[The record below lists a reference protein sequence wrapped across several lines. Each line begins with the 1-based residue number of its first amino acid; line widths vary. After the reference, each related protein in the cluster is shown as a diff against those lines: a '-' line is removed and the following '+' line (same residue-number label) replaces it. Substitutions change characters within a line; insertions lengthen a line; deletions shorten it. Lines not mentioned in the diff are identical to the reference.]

1 MQPTTTLN
9 HGAAIAESG
18 KTTGAAKALGV
29 GIAGIIITIL
39 GIFVSGGSKVAIAW
53 LTALTFWTGLAIG
66 MLMLVMIHHIL
77 DSNWSTVIRRQFE
90 HGLSAFKWLM
100 LLFIPLVAAALIYPD
115 LVWKWFDPAFDL
127 GTIGGNGTVGDDVIW
142 AKKSVLLNPTMF
154 VIVTFGSFLGWI
166 FLSNRFRHHS
176 FTQDIDGDV
185 RHTLIARKWSA
196 AGLVFGAFSL
206 TLCVIF
212 WVKAMDYHWFSTMY
226 GVWFFANCVRLALA
240 VGILMMCWLWAR
252 GDYKGV
258 LTPNHWYSIGMLS
271 FAFTVFWGYVTFSQ
285 YFLIWNANIPEETFW
300 YNLREINN
308 STGEP
313 NQWKWVGMLIL
324 FGHFLFPFLGLLSY
338 PAKVS
343 KKWMKFMAS
352 WISFIVLI
360 DIVYNV
366 WPSKKVSTDMV
377 ASGHDFGLSVG
388 DPLPFLAVHQL
399 WTITA
404 LIGVGGI
411 CIWAYLKSF
420 PTAKLIPIR
429 DPRIGE
435 SLTYH
440 QP

>member
-9 HGAAIAESG
+9 HSAAIAESG
-18 KTTGAAKALGV
+18 KSGAAKALTV
-29 GIAGIIITIL
+29 GIVAIAATLL
-39 GIFVSGGSKVAIAW
+39 GLFVSGGSKVAISW

-77 DSNWSTVIRRQFE
+77 DANWSTVIRRQFE
-90 HGLSAFKWLM
+90 HGISAFKWLM
-100 LLFIPLVAAALIYPD
+100 LLFIPLAAAALIYPD
-115 LVWKWFDPAFDL
+115 LVWKWFDPGFDL
-127 GTIGGNGTVGDDVIW
+127 GTIGGHGTVGDDVIW
-142 AKKSVLLNPTMF
+142 TKKSVLLNPTMF
-154 VIVTFGSFLGWI
+154 LIVTFGSFIGWI
-166 FLSNRFRHHS
+166 ILSNRFRHHS
-176 FTQDIDGDV
+176 FAQDVDGDIK
-185 RHTLIARKWSA
+185 HTFMARKWSA
-196 AGLVFGAFSL
+196 VGLIFGAFSL

-226 GVWFFANCVRLALA
+226 GVWFFANCVRGALA
-240 VGILMMCWLWAR
+240 IGILMMCWLWTR
-252 GDYKGV
+252 GDYKNV

-271 FAFTVFWGYVTFSQ
+271 FAFTVFWAYVTFSQ

-308 STGEP
+308 STGES
-313 NQWKWVGMLIL
+313 NQWMWVGMLIL
-324 FGHFLFPFLGLLSY
+324 FGHFFFPFLGLISY

-343 KKWMKFMAS
+343 KKWMRFMAS
-352 WISFIVLI
+352 WILFIVFI
-360 DIVYNV
+360 DIIYNV

-388 DPLPFLAVHQL
+388 DPLPFLALHQL
-399 WTITA
+399 WTVTA

-411 CIWAYLKSF
+411 CVWAYLKSF
-420 PTAKLIPIR
+420 PTAKLIPTR

-440 QP
+440 KP